1 MTMPHS
7 LTRTGLSGQVAE
19 AVLDVADRSLDTS
32 LSTAVSD
39 RLLHGIGVALTGTEF
54 EAFAAGL
61 RAVSSE
67 SGAST
72 VLGRGNRLSPAAAA
86 FVNAIAAHSCLQ
98 EDCGPGGYVEGSH
111 PGTYIIPAALAAVDA
126 AGISGERFARGVIA
140 GYEAVSILGEIVPG
154 GLSARKYRPSGI
166 MGPFGAAAAAAYIFG
181 ADANQLATALSI
193 ASNSAA
199 GSNQGFVSGT
209 IEPLAHAG
217 LGARNGLLAAK
228 LAMAGAAAS
237 PNALEGPYG
246 FFAVYAGEQP
256 TVAGLGLR
264 SEEPAITRLGSK
276 KFAVCLQNQET
287 LELAGELA
295 PALSGATIREL
306 VLSRPNTPAN
316 GTGSAGVGAE
326 GPFETM
332 LQRQMSARFTLAAA
346 LLGRPVTD
354 PRYFNEAG
362 ADARAADLAVLV
374 SLRQNE
380 ADAVEIVA
388 RLDDG
393 RELRIAGRRPE
404 ILQPSS
410 GRIDE
415 LFLERAGKVLNAEL
429 AERVLCDIRSISSV
443 PDAAVIT
450 NALRG

>member
-1 MTMPHS
+1 MALPHS
-7 LTRTGLSGQVAE
+7 LTHTALSRRVAD
-19 AVLDVADRSLDTS
+19 AVLEVADGTLDAS
-32 LSTAVSD
+32 LSAAVGD

-61 RAVSSE
+61 RAVSAE

-72 VLGRGNRLSPAAAA
+72 VLGRHNRLTPGAAA

-126 AGISGERFARGVIA
+126 AGVSGERFARGVIA
-140 GYEAVSILGEIVPG
+140 GYEAVGILGEIVPE

-166 MGPFGAAAAAAYIFG
+166 MGPFGAAAAAAYILG
-181 ADANQLATALSI
+181 ADADQLATAMSI

-217 LGARNGLLAAK
+217 FGARNGLLAAK
-228 LAMAGAAAS
+228 LAMAGAPAS

-256 TVAGLGLR
+256 AVADLSLR
-264 SEEPAITRLGSK
+264 SETPAITRLGSK

-295 PALSGATIREL
+295 PALSGVKIREL
-306 VLSRPNTPAN
+306 VLARPNTPAN

-326 GPFETM
+326 GPFDTM

-346 LLGRPVTD
+346 LLGRAVTD

-362 ADARAADLAVLV
+362 SDAQAADLAGLV
-374 SLRQNE
+374 TLSQNE
-380 ADAVEIVA
+380 ADAVGIVA

-415 LFLERAGKVLNAEL
+415 LFLERAGKVLDAEL
-429 AERVLCDIRSISSV
+429 AERVLRDIRSLASV
-443 PDAAVIT
+443 PRAAVIT
-450 NALRG
+450 DALRG